1 MKKDTTFWNLLA
13 TMGQRMKLTVIA
25 TMAAVLILVAGIAF
39 LNPIIRGGRTALDID
54 GEKKRVHLATSSY
67 REPNPPTGLKVAKT
81 TEKSDLARRSR
92 SIQVQPDGT
101 VNITFAE

>member
-25 TMAAVLILVAGIAF
+25 VMAAILILVGSIAF
-39 LNPIIRGGRTALDID
+39 LTPLIRGGRTALDID
-54 GEKKRVHLATSSY
+54 GEKKRFHLATSSY
-67 REPNPPTGLKVAKT
+67 REPTPSPKVAKADQ
-81 TEKSDLARRSR
+81 SNLARRSR

-101 VNITFAE
+101 VNITFTE